1 VNINNEHWVYDP
13 ETLGKKR
20 GFSMH
25 MTAKLDFIRNGYSVV
40 IFIQT

>member
-1 VNINNEHWVYDP
+1 MIKKL
-13 ETLGKKR
+13 LGKKG

-25 MTAKLDFIRNGYSVV
+25 MTAQIDFIRNGYSVV